1 MSVNTGIFKVYDI
14 RGIYPGELDEAT
26 ARQIGRA
33 FVAYLGATRIAV
45 GRDMRV
51 SAPSIA
57 AAFIAGAREQGADV
71 VDYGMIATDM
81 LYFAVARD
89 GHQGGAMVTA
99 SHNPKDYIGMKLV
112 RAEAFPLSGEAGI
125 SQIRD
130 LVAGGTIPPP
140 AAAPGSL
147 TVHTALLDDYVSH
160 VLKFIDPSLI
170 KPFNVVLDA
179 GSGMGGL
186 VAPKL
191 FEKLPCRTTRLCFE
205 IDGTFPN
212 HEANPL
218 IEENRRDLVERVVAE
233 RADIG
238 IAWDGDADRCFFVD
252 RDGEFI
258 PGDFVTALL
267 AEAFLMKE
275 RGGGIVYDVRASYA
289 VKDTIAKYD
298 GRPLMN
304 RVGHAFFKT
313 RMREENAVF
322 GGEVTGHYYFRDNF
336 YADNGFIPAL
346 LDPRADVDQG
356 PGPPPAPR
364 AAARQV
370 LPLGRDQH
378 QGPVDGPGRR
388 EARRPRGD
396 GESGARRQGLPDGR
410 RLGGGT
416 GLALQR
422 PRLEHRAAPA
432 PESRGDDAGGDGSQ
446 ARRGDRVHQGIGRA

>member
-1 MSVNTGIFKVYDI
+1 MSVNTGIFKAYDI
-14 RGIYPGELDEAT
+14 RGIYPGELNEAT

-140 AAAPGSL
+140 AVAPGSL

-160 VLKFIDPSLI
+160 VLTFIDPSLI

-238 IAWDGDADRCFFVD
+238 IAWDGDADRCIFVNERGDVVDGDQIMLLCARAMHRQNLLNHNTVVSTVMSNMGLEKALTAEGITMLRTAVGDKYVLREMLANDYDLGGEQSGHIIFRRFATTGDGLITAAQVLKIVSEEKKPFSELTHIDRCAQFLKNIRVPDKEAFFDNKAISDKV
-252 RDGEFI
+252 RDVEQQLGASGRVLVRPSGTE
-258 PGDFVTALL
+258 PKVRVMVETWDAEL
-267 AEAFLMKE
+267 AERLTDE
-275 RGGGIVYDVRASYA
+275 I
-289 VKDTIAKYD
+289 IAT
-298 GRPLMN
+298 
-304 RVGHAFFKT
+304 VQA
-313 RMREENAVF
+313 E
-322 GGEVTGHYYFRDNF
+322 
-336 YADNGFIPAL
+336 
-346 LDPRADVDQG
+346 
-356 PGPPPAPR
+356 
-364 AAARQV
+364 
-370 LPLGRDQH
+370 LG
-378 QGPVDGPGRR
+378 
-388 EARRPRGD
+388 
-396 GESGARRQGLPDGR
+396 
-410 RLGGGT
+410 
-416 GLALQR
+416 
-422 PRLEHRAAPA
+422 
-432 PESRGDDAGGDGSQ
+432 AG
-446 ARRGDRVHQGIGRA
+446 